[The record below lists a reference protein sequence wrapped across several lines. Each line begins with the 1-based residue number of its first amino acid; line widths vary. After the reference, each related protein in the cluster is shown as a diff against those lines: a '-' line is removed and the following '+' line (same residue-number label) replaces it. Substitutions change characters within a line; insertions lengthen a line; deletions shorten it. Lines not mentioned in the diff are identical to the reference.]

1 MPETKMN
8 FEIKHLEIL
17 DLEGNADAALEPK
30 LSNDMLKQMY
40 EKMVLSRVFDRK
52 AFSLQRQGRSYTFT
66 AAEGQEASQ
75 VGSVMALDPKTDWIF
90 PSYRESPAMI
100 AYGIP
105 LERLFTYWM
114 GSEEYYR
121 FDSNIFPISIGVGT
135 HPIHA
140 AGMGY
145 AFKSLGKKAVAMP
158 FFGDGATSEG
168 DTMEALNFAGVFKSQ
183 TVFLCE
189 NNYYAI
195 SVPLKLQTA
204 SKSIAQKA
212 IAFGMDGIQVD
223 GNDALAVYS
232 ACKQAAEKA
241 RKGDGPTLIECL
253 TYRFGAHSTAD
264 DPSKYR
270 PAGEA
275 EEWKKKDPVPRF
287 EKYLAKKGRWND
299 DYGKKTWDDA
309 AAKVEDAVIKA
320 EEIIKQLNPRDLLKN
335 VWAGERPAQSLEQQ
349 EMLEEFLKDGI

>member
-1 MPETKMN
+1 MPETKIG
-8 FEIKHLEIL
+8 FEIEKLEIMDL
-17 DLEGNADAALEPK
+17 DGNADASLEPK
-30 LSNDMLKQMY
+30 LSGDTLKQMY
-40 EKMVLSRVFDRK
+40 EKMVLTRAFDKK
-52 AFSLQRQGRSYTFT
+52 AFNLQRQGRSYTV
-66 AAEGQEASQ
+66 AQVEGQEACQ
-75 VGSVMALDPKTDWIF
+75 VGSVFALDMSTDWIF
-90 PSYRESPAMI
+90 PTYREHGAMI
-100 AYGIP
+100 CAGMP
-105 LERLFTYWM
+105 LERMFAYWM
-114 GSEEYYR
+114 GSEEGLR
-121 FDSNIFPISIGVGT
+121 TEKNIYPLTIAIAT
-135 HPIHA
+135 HLIHA
-140 AGMGY
+140 AGMGL
-145 AFKSLGKKAVAMP
+145 AFKNTGKKGVTMP

-195 SVPLKLQTA
+195 SVPFKLQTA
-204 SKSIAQKA
+204 AKSIAQKA

-287 EKYLAKKGRWND
+287 EKYLAKKGLWNGD
-299 DYGKKTWDDA
+299 CGKKTWDDA
-309 AAKVEDAVIKA
+309 TAKVEDAVVKA